1 MRRPHATAGAIVA
14 SLLAV
19 ALAVAVALAA
29 GAGTPPPRALV
40 EDPNDV
46 RGVMDV
52 RRVWLDPAAGP
63 PEWTVVT
70 FAGWTLPQIRDH
82 GFVFVYLDTKG
93 GPGAD
98 YYATIRS
105 IGRRLV
111 SELFRVRSQG
121 FAVPV
126 RPLEAK
132 HPSPLRLNV
141 GIPVG
146 SLSIGGLRT
155 TYRWWVATTFTGRVC
170 RATCVDH
177 VPDDGSVEQLL
188 GSPSPT
194 VTPTATATATSS
206 PTP

>member
-1 MRRPHATAGAIVA
+1 VKRPNATAVAIGA
-14 SLLAV
+14 SLVAV
-19 ALAVAVALAA
+19 VLAVAVALAA
-29 GAGTPPPRALV
+29 GASPPPPRALV

-52 RRVWLDPAAGP
+52 RRVWLDPAAEP

-70 FAGWTLPQIRDH
+70 LTRWTLPQIRDH

-93 GPGAD
+93 GPAAD
-98 YYATIRS
+98 YYAMVRS

-126 RPLEAK
+126 RPLEAR

-146 SLSIGGLRT
+146 SLSFGGLRT
-155 TYRWWVATTFTGRVC
+155 SYRWWVATTFTGRVC

-177 VPDDGSVEQLL
+177 VPDEGGVEQPL

-194 VTPTATATATSS
+194 VTPTPTATSS